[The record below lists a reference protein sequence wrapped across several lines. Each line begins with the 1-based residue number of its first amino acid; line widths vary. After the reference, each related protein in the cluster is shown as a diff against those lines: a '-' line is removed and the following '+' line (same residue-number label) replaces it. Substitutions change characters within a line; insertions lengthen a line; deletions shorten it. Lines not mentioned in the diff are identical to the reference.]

1 MRYFTTVLFI
11 TSVLTLIGCGNSAED
26 YMNEASENLKN
37 NKTSEAV
44 AAYQKL
50 IDEYPESEQAPEALY
65 QLATIYQGVLLPD
78 LTREESM
85 NKSIESFKKIFEKY
99 PQNKYAPVSLFMSG
113 FVQANELQNY
123 DEATKAYNLFLQ
135 KYPDHE
141 LAKSAK
147 EELDNMG
154 LSPED
159 ILKKAETL
167 N

>member
-1 MRYFTTVLFI
+1 MKNFIPVLFI
-11 TSVLTLIGCGNSAED
+11 ALVLTLIGCGKSAED

-44 AAYQKL
+44 EAYQLL
-50 IDEYPESEQAPEALY
+50 IDEYSESEQAPEALY
-65 QLATIYQGVLLPD
+65 QLATIYERMLLPN
-78 LTREESM
+78 LTKDESLS
-85 NKSIESFKKIFEKY
+85 KCIESFKRVFEKY
-99 PQNKYAPVSLFMSG
+99 PQNKFAPISLFMSG
-113 FVQANELQNY
+113 FVQANEMQNY

-135 KYPDHE
+135 VYPDHE

-154 LSPED
+154 LSPEE
-159 ILKKAETL
+159 ILKKAEML

>member
-1 MRYFTTVLFI
+1 
-11 TSVLTLIGCGNSAED
+11 
-26 YMNEASENLKN
+26 
-37 NKTSEAV
+37 
-44 AAYQKL
+44 
-50 IDEYPESEQAPEALY
+50 
-65 QLATIYQGVLLPD
+65 
-78 LTREESM
+78 M

-167 N
+167 D